1 MNQASQSIRVGLFFL
16 LGIALCWIVYE
27 TLSESSIG
35 DSDGY
40 RLRATFDNLQQ
51 LKPSDE
57 VRLAGVRIGNVI
69 ETELDGV
76 RAVAV
81 LSISPNVQIPADSEA
96 TIVTAGLLGANYVA
110 IAPGEGTS
118 YLAGGDAIATFK
130 TPGFNDVVAD
140 VGKLGDRLDEIA
152 VEVKDALGGLK
163 GLTGG
168 GEGEGGP
175 GSLFDNLN
183 EIVTENRERINN
195 TLANFDKI
203 STEIASGEG
212 TLGKLI
218 NDPAAYDKLLAA
230 AQDVSD
236 AANGIKSFTTEAN
249 ELVADVRSGDG
260 ALGAMLLD
268 KETMANLSDA
278 ISNVNSFT
286 AKLDNDENT
295 LGRILQDDALF
306 VQAQDT
312 LSRVNGAVGRLDDS
326 GPITAVGILAS
337 ALF

>member
-16 LGIALCWIVYE
+16 LGICLCWIVYE

-35 DSDGY
+35 DSGGY
-40 RLRATFDNLQQ
+40 RLRATFENLQQ

-57 VRLAGVRIGNVI
+57 VRLAGVRIGNVV

-76 RAVAV
+76 LAVAV
-81 LSISPNVQIPADSEA
+81 LSINPNVKIPADSEA

-110 IAPGEGTS
+110 IVPGESAT
-118 YLAGGDAIATFK
+118 YLAGGDDITTFK

-140 VGKLGDRLDEIA
+140 VGKLGNRLDEIA

-168 GEGEGGP
+168 GEGGD
-175 GSLFDNLN
+175 LFSNLN

-203 STEIASGEG
+203 SSDIANGKG
-212 TLGKLI
+212 TVGKLI
-218 NDPAAYDKLLAA
+218 SDDSAYDKLLATADDISA
-230 AQDVSD
+230 AAESVSSLTGD
-236 AANGIKSFTTEAN
+236 AKSI
-249 ELVADVRSGDG
+249 VADVKAGKG
-260 ALGAMLLD
+260 AIGAMLYD
-268 KETMANLSDA
+268 ETTAQNLKNAIAN
-278 ISNVNSFT
+278 VESFT

-295 LGRILQDDALF
+295 LGRILQDDQLF

>member
-1 MNQASQSIRVGLFFL
+1 MLGL
-16 LGIALCWIVYE
+16 GLCWIAYE
-27 TLSESSIG
+27 TLSESRIG
-35 DSDGY
+35 DGGGY

-57 VRLAGVRIGNVI
+57 VRMAGVRIGNVI

-76 RAVAV
+76 KAVAV
-81 LSISPNVQIPADSEA
+81 LSINPNVKIPADSEA
-96 TIVTAGLLGANYVA
+96 TIVTAGLLGANYVT
-110 IAPGEGTS
+110 IAPGEASS
-118 YLAGGDAIATFK
+118 YIAGGESIGTFV
-130 TPGFNDVVAD
+130 TPGINDVVAD
-140 VGKLGDRLDEIA
+140 VGKMGERLDEIA
-152 VEVKDALGGLK
+152 VEVKDALSGLS

-168 GEGEGGP
+168 GEGSP
-175 GSLFDNLN
+175 GSLFTNLN
-183 EIVTENRERINN
+183 EIVTENRDRINS
-195 TLANFDKI
+195 TLENFDKI
-203 STEIASGEG
+203 SSEIASGKG

-218 NDPAAYDKLLAA
+218 SDESAYDQLLAA
-230 AQDVSD
+230 AQDVSE
-236 AANGIKSFTTEAN
+236 AAKGIQGFVDEAN
-249 ELVADVRSGDG
+249 SLVADVRSEDG

-268 KETMANLSDA
+268 KETMANLSAA
-278 ISNVNSFT
+278 IENVNSFT
-286 AKLDNDENT
+286 AKLDNEENT